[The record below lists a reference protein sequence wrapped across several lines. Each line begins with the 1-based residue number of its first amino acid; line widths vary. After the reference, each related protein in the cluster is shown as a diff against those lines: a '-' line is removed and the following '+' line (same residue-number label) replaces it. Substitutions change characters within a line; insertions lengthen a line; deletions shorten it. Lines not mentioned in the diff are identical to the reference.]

1 MRQPPVIIVQLV
13 HIQGPLK
20 GNIQEFAGEKIS
32 IGRHPS
38 NLLQF
43 PIDVTMVS
51 RHHAEIIREGN
62 RFKLLDL
69 STNGTFV
76 NGKRVKETYL
86 KSGDVLTFAEGGPKV
101 SFLTQIKEG
110 QRPAES
116 DLPHQPSPPPAKPP
130 YSPAKPPYSPER
142 LPYSSKRPEGPPRP
156 SSVREEPALPAGQPS
171 ARPQPESSVGQ
182 DVAVQKVKVPLV
194 IQYGP
199 TLRSFKEVP
208 VTMGRG
214 PDCDFR
220 LDHQGIF
227 DRQAQIFFSQDQ
239 YWAKDLTGR
248 GLILINRQPVHLQ
261 SPLHPDDELALS
273 SEGPVFR
280 FLGGGRLLEIQEPSP
295 ESFEEDQARS
305 QEYIKEDAPEK
316 KEMGGALSILKKFLK
331 R

>member
-1 MRQPPVIIVQLV
+1 MPVDQSAAR
-13 HIQGPLK
+13 LK
-20 GNIQEFAGEKIS
+20 
-32 IGRHPS
+32 
-38 NLLQF
+38 
-43 PIDVTMVS
+43 
-51 RHHAEIIREGN
+51 
-62 RFKLLDL
+62 
-69 STNGTFV
+69 
-76 NGKRVKETYL
+76 
-86 KSGDVLTFAEGGPKV
+86 
-101 SFLTQIKEG
+101 
-110 QRPAES
+110 
-116 DLPHQPSPPPAKPP
+116 
-130 YSPAKPPYSPER
+130 
-142 LPYSSKRPEGPPRP
+142 
-156 SSVREEPALPAGQPS
+156 
-171 ARPQPESSVGQ
+171 PESSVGK
-182 DVAVQKVKVPLV
+182 DMAVQKVKVPLV

-199 TLRSFKEVP
+199 TLRSFKELP

-220 LDHQGIF
+220 LDQQGIF

-295 ESFEEDQARS
+295 EPSEEVQAQR

-316 KEMGGALSILKKFLK
+316 KEMGGPLSILKKFLK